1 MATSLTSH
9 RPGLAVTLKLSAIFL
24 FSTMAALI
32 KATSED
38 VPAGEAVFFRSFFA
52 IPVILVWIA
61 AKGELRSGLIAHR
74 PMGHFWRGIIGTSAM
89 GMTFAGLGLLPLP
102 EVTAIGYATP
112 IFTLILA
119 ALMLGERIRL
129 VRISAVLVG
138 LVGVV
143 IMVWPRLGA
152 GGGGLRD
159 AAALGALLIL
169 GATMLRAL
177 VQIHIRRMVE
187 TERTSAIVFYFSA
200 TASVL
205 ALLTLPF
212 GWVVPPPQIALLLV
226 LAGLVGGVAQIL
238 VTASYRFGPAS
249 MLAPYDY
256 ASMLFAILIGYVWF
270 GEVPTLV
277 MLAGAALVIAGN
289 ILVIWREHH
298 LGLERARARSVS
310 DPKA

>member
-1 MATSLTSH
+1 MAISLTSH

-24 FSTMAALI
+24 FSMMSALI

-61 AKGELRSGLIAHR
+61 AKGELRSGLVAHR

-89 GMTFAGLGLLPLP
+89 GLTFAGLGLLPLP

-119 ALMLGERIRL
+119 AVMLGERIRMI
-129 VRISAVLVG
+129 RISAVLIG
-138 LVGVV
+138 LVGVM
-143 IMVWPRLGA
+143 IMVWPRLG

-159 AAALGALLIL
+159 AAALGALFIL
-169 GATMLRAL
+169 ASTMLRAL

-205 ALLTLPF
+205 SLLTLPF
-212 GWVVPPPQIALLLV
+212 GWVLPTGETALLLV
-226 LAGLVGGVAQIL
+226 LAGIVGGVAQIL
-238 VTASYRFGPAS
+238 LTSSYRFGPAS

-256 ASMLFAILIGYVWF
+256 ASMLFAILIGYAWF
-270 GEVPTLV
+270 GDVPTLV
-277 MLAGAALVIAGN
+277 MLSGAALVIAGN

>member
-1 MATSLTSH
+1 M
-9 RPGLAVTLKLSAIFL
+9 TLKLSAIFL
-24 FSTMAALI
+24 FSMMSALI

-61 AKGELRSGLIAHR
+61 AKGELRSGLVAHR

-89 GMTFAGLGLLPLP
+89 GLTFAGLGLLPLP

-119 ALMLGERIRL
+119 AVMLGERIRMI
-129 VRISAVLVG
+129 RISAVLIG
-138 LVGVV
+138 LVGVM
-143 IMVWPRLGA
+143 IMVWPRLG

-159 AAALGALLIL
+159 AAALGALFIL
-169 GATMLRAL
+169 ASTMLRAL

-205 ALLTLPF
+205 SLLTLPF
-212 GWVVPPPQIALLLV
+212 GWVLPTGETALLLV
-226 LAGLVGGVAQIL
+226 LAGIVGGVAQIL
-238 VTASYRFGPAS
+238 LTSSYRFGPAS

-256 ASMLFAILIGYVWF
+256 ASMLFAILIGYAWF
-270 GEVPTLV
+270 GDVPTLV
-277 MLAGAALVIAGN
+277 MLSGAALVIAGN